1 MHINPES
8 EQVMKNTKLIEA
20 REKNSLTQEAV
31 AKKAG
36 ISLRAY
42 QIYESGKRTPRADV
56 AILIARTVKSTVEK
70 LFG

>member
-1 MHINPES
+1 MNERA
-8 EQVMKNTKLIEA
+8 KLKER
-20 REKNSLTQEAV
+20 REKMGLTQEAV

-42 QIYESGKRTPRADV
+42 KMYEAGERIPRADV

>member
-1 MHINPES
+1 MG
-8 EQVMKNTKLIEA
+8 
-20 REKNSLTQEAV
+20 LTQEAV

-42 QIYESGKRTPRADV
+42 KMYEAGERVPRADV
-56 AILIARTVKSTVEK
+56 AILIAHTVKSTVEK

>member
-1 MHINPES
+1 MNERAQLK
-8 EQVMKNTKLIEA
+8 ER
-20 REKNSLTQEAV
+20 REKMGLTQEAV

-42 QIYESGKRTPRADV
+42 KMYEAGERVPRADV
-56 AILIARTVKSTVEK
+56 AILIAHTVKSTVEK

>member
-1 MHINPES
+1 MG
-8 EQVMKNTKLIEA
+8 
-20 REKNSLTQEAV
+20 LTQEAV

-42 QIYESGKRTPRADV
+42 KMYESGERIPRADV